1 MATIA
6 IISPGG
12 MGQAIGEVLSRSGS
26 HVVTCLHGRGEQTR
40 KRAAA
45 VGMQDLPDY
54 DTLVRAS
61 DLILS
66 VLAPA
71 SAHSVAELLA
81 SAIERTGARPL
92 VADCNAIAP
101 QTTRS
106 IGQLL
111 TKSGAR
117 FVDGGIIGPPPKWGA
132 STTRLYLS
140 GKDAQDVVQLAGEGL
155 DIRVVGDQIGQ
166 ASGLKMCYAALTKGL
181 IALSAEQQIAAAA
194 LGLSDSLFQELELS
208 QPALL
213 SFMQRL
219 IPDIPGKAHRF
230 VGEMLEIGATF
241 EAIGVPPGMMLGA
254 AELYRLAA
262 ESPVGLEGRHQDA
275 VKRPM
280 ESIVQA
286 LAKGLTEPNHP

>member
-1 MATIA
+1 
-6 IISPGG
+6 
-12 MGQAIGEVLSRSGS
+12 
-26 HVVTCLHGRGEQTR
+26 VTCLHGRGEQTR

-45 VGMQDLPDY
+45 AGMQNLPDY
-54 DTLVRAS
+54 DTLVRTS

-71 SAHSVAELLA
+71 SAHAVAEQLA
-81 SAIERTGARPL
+81 AAIERTGARPL

-111 TKSGAR
+111 TSSGAR

-140 GKDAQDVVQLAGEGL
+140 GKDAQEVVQVAGEGL
-155 DIRVVGDQIGQ
+155 DIRVVGDEIGQ

-194 LGLSDSLFQELELS
+194 LGLSESLFHELEMS

-213 SFMQRL
+213 TFMQRL

-241 EAIGVPPGMMLGA
+241 EAVGIPPGMMVGA

-262 ESPVGLEGRHQDA
+262 ESPTGIEGRRQDA
-275 VKRPM
+275 VMQPM
-280 ESIVQA
+280 EAVVQA
-286 LAKGLTEPNHP
+286 LANRLSEPYQP